1 MTVEQQPVIKR
12 GRGRPLG
19 TKKAVG
25 GKTMWIPAEIID
37 TVQSMV
43 QSVKQKQNNQQVQQ

>member
-1 MTVEQQPVIKR
+1 MTVEQPVKR
-12 GRGRPLG
+12 GRGRPFG

-43 QSVKQKQNNQQVQQ
+43 QSVKQKQPNQQQVQP